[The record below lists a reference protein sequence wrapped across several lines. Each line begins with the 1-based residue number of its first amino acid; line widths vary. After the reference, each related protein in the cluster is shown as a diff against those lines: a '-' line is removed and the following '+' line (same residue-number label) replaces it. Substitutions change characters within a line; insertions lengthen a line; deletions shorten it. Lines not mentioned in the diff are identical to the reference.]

1 MVVED
6 PRHHLFWGDTMRA
19 ITHGLGTTL
28 LLVATAFFTLVQ
40 IAHVDRALQQ
50 ISGRDGSADQVSL
63 VSHTGKGHA
72 PAHRQR

>member
-1 MVVED
+1 
-6 PRHHLFWGDTMRA
+6 MRA
-19 ITHGLGTTL
+19 ITHGLGTAL

-40 IAHVDRALQQ
+40 IAHVDRAVQQ

>member
-1 MVVED
+1 
-6 PRHHLFWGDTMRA
+6 
-19 ITHGLGTTL
+19 
-28 LLVATAFFTLVQ
+28 VATAFFTLVQ

-63 VSHTGKGHA
+63 VSHTSKGHA